1 MPTLIHGTNVPDAN
15 HNMEM
20 CHAFVYRWLVASRQI
35 TGNPR
40 DPDLV
45 VNGDIARPIMWAP
58 PGLPAR
64 INGFIVVMPMMIVG
78 FWQGFTLWHSM
89 IAITSTSWYGT
100 NNTGCFGTAS
110 DGRFLIPNVD
120 DSTTFVGP
128 ALDLNQP
135 PGWVNADDN
144 QWRRADGTIVR
155 VTCKA
160 PTRRHY
166 H

>member
-15 HNMEM
+15 NNMEI
-20 CHAFVYRWLVASRQI
+20 CHAFVYRWLIASRQI

-45 VNGDIARPIMWAP
+45 INGDIARPIMWAP

-64 INGFIVVMPMMIVG
+64 INGFVVVMPMMIVG
-78 FWQGFTLWHSM
+78 FWEQFTLTHSM
-89 IAITSTSWYGT
+89 IAITSTSWHGA
-100 NNTGCFGTAS
+100 NNTTCFGTVSA
-110 DGRFLIPNVD
+110 GRVLIPDID
-120 DSTTFVGP
+120 DSTTFAAPGLTQP
-128 ALDLNQP
+128 IGWLND
-135 PGWVNADDN
+135 DDN
-144 QWRRADGTIVR
+144 QWRRADGSIVR

-166 H
+166 Y